1 VLRVILIS
9 LLCLIVL
16 PFYSKAND
24 YAPRVDAQQQKIKLL
39 SNRFRVD
46 QTVDAIIFIIER
58 KPGTA
63 PIILVQPDGT
73 KLYAIREVEG
83 VKWADGLSGDM
94 IEIMQPMIGP
104 WQIIGDILP
113 SSEIRL
119 ATSLELKIDDFP
131 SEIFADE
138 QIKLT
143 SRIEFNNKL
152 LKLGRVDDLINLEV
166 SLKSKNIRG
175 EQNFGAG
182 KFTIGRY
189 VDNGI
194 NLDERK
200 GDGVFTGYLDL
211 DKPLGPYIMQIR
223 ASNKVFER
231 EHVQDL
237 LIRAQPVK
245 VDLISAAIDGH
256 YALRFITNEEAVR
269 LSEMAIQVVIHHP
282 DGTQEYVS
290 VTGLAPVHILKLEN
304 VMKPGRYR
312 IDVEVLGTT
321 TTGREFKYDVKQLK
335 AKIEIPAEK
344 EMQTQKIEADKER
357 KLKFERD
364 LLAKKRKEAR
374 QKAENKH
381 SLVIV
386 AVMINA
392 FILLGGAIMVGIF
405 LFKKGVIK
413 LPKKKPKK
421 KKDVKKDD
429 KKSDKED
436 DKKDDKEDK
445 ESKEKK

>member
-1 VLRVILIS
+1 MNVLRVILIG
-9 LLCLIVL
+9 LLCLAAL
-16 PFYSKAND
+16 PFQVKAND
-24 YAPRVDAQQQKIKLL
+24 YAPKVDAQQQKIKLL

-46 QTVDAIIFIIER
+46 QTVDAIVFIIER

-63 PIILVQPDGT
+63 PIILVQPDGS

-94 IEIMQPMIGP
+94 IEIMNPMIGP

-119 ATSLELKIDDFP
+119 ATSLELKIEDFP

-143 SRIEFNNKL
+143 ARIEFNNKL
-152 LKLGRVDDLINLEV
+152 LKLGRVDDLINLKI
-166 SLKSKNIRG
+166 SLKSTNVRG

-182 KFTIGRY
+182 KFTIGSY
-189 VDNGI
+189 VDDGI

-211 DKPLGPYIMQIR
+211 DKPLGPYHMTIR
-223 ASNKVFER
+223 AGNKVFER
-231 EHVQDL
+231 EHTQEL

-256 YALRFITNEEAVR
+256 YALRFITNVDAVK

-290 VTGLAPVHILKLEN
+290 VSGLAPTHILKLEN

-321 TTGREFKYDVKQLK
+321 TTGREFKYDVKQMK
-335 AKIEIPAEK
+335 AKIEVPAEK
-344 EMQTQKIEADKER
+344 EMLTQQIEANKAR
-357 KLKFERD
+357 KQRFERER
-364 LLAKKRKEAR
+364 LAKKRKEAR
-374 QKAENKH
+374 QKAESKH
-381 SLVIV
+381 SLVVV

-392 FILLGGAIMVGIF
+392 FLLLAGAIMVTVF
-405 LFKKGVIK
+405 LFKRGVIK
-413 LPKKKPKK
+413 LPKKKKKIKK
-421 KKDVKKDD
+421 K
-429 KKSDKED
+429 D
-436 DKKDDKEDK
+436 DKKDDKKDAKKGDDK
-445 ESKEKK
+445 DEESKEKK

>member
-1 VLRVILIS
+1 M
-9 LLCLIVL
+9 L
-16 PFYSKAND
+16 PFQSNADD
-24 YAPRVDAQQQKIKLL
+24 YAPKVDAQQQKIKLL

-46 QTVDAIIFIIER
+46 QTVDAIVFIIER

-63 PIILVQPDGT
+63 PIILVQPDGS
-73 KLYAIREVEG
+73 KLYAIRKVEG

-94 IEIMQPMIGP
+94 IEIMHPMIGP

-119 ATSLELKIDDFP
+119 ATSLELKIDHFP
-131 SEIFADE
+131 NEIFVDE

-143 SRIEFNNKL
+143 ARIEFNNEL
-152 LKLGRVDDLINLEV
+152 LKLGHVDDLINLTV
-166 SLKSKNIRG
+166 SLKSQNVKG
-175 EQNFGAG
+175 EENFGAG
-182 KFTIGRY
+182 KFTIGKY
-189 VDNGI
+189 VDDGI

-211 DKPLGPYIMQIR
+211 DKPLGPYLMQIR
-223 ASNKVFER
+223 AGNKVFER
-231 EHVQDL
+231 EHTQEL

-256 YALRFITNEEAVR
+256 YALRFITNVDAVK
-269 LSEMAIQVVIHHP
+269 LSEMAIQVVVNHP

-290 VTGLAPVHILKLEN
+290 VSSLAPVHILKLEN

-321 TTGREFKYDVKQLK
+321 TTGREFKYDVKQMK
-335 AKIEIPAEK
+335 AKIEVPAEK
-344 EMQTQKIEADKER
+344 EMQAQQIEANKER
-357 KLKFERD
+357 KLQFEREQ
-364 LLAKKRKEAR
+364 LAKKRKEAR
-374 QKAENKH
+374 QKAEDKH
-381 SLVIV
+381 SLVVV

-392 FILLGGAIMVGIF
+392 FLLLAGAIMIAVF
-405 LFKKGVIK
+405 LLKRGVIQ
-413 LPKKKPKK
+413 LPKKKKVK
-421 KKDVKKDD
+421 KKDD
-429 KKSDKED
+429 KKDE
-436 DKKDDKEDK
+436 KKGE

>member
-1 VLRVILIS
+1 MNVLRVILIS

-16 PFYSKAND
+16 PSKSQAND
-24 YAPRVDAQQQKIKLL
+24 YAPKITAQQQKIKLL

-63 PIILVQPDGT
+63 PIILVQPDGS

-83 VKWADGLSGDM
+83 VKWADGNSGDM
-94 IEIMQPMIGP
+94 IEITNPMIGP

-119 ATSLELKIDDFP
+119 ATSLALKIDDFP

-138 QIKLT
+138 EIKLT
-143 SRIEFNNKL
+143 ARIEFNNKL
-152 LKLGRVDDLINLEV
+152 LALGRVDDLINLSI
-166 SLKSKNIRG
+166 SLKSQNVRG

-182 KFTIGRY
+182 KFTIGSY
-189 VDNGI
+189 VDDGI

-211 DKPLGPYIMQIR
+211 NKPLGPYIMTIR
-223 ASNKVFER
+223 AGNKVFER
-231 EHVQDL
+231 EYTQDL

-269 LSEMAIQVVIHHP
+269 LSEMAIQVVVHHP

-290 VTGLAPVHILKLEN
+290 IGSVAPIHLLKLEN

-312 IDVEVLGTT
+312 LDVEVLGTT
-321 TTGREFKYDVKQLK
+321 TTGREFKYDIKRMKV
-335 AKIEIPAEK
+335 KIEVPAQK
-344 EMQTQKIEADKER
+344 EMKTQQIEADRER
-357 KLKFERD
+357 KLQFERER
-364 LLAKKRKEAR
+364 LAKKRKEAR

-392 FILLGGAIMVGIF
+392 FILLAGAIMVGLF
-405 LFKKGVIK
+405 LFKRGVIK
-413 LPKKKPKK
+413 LPKKKKKPK
-421 KKDVKKDD
+421 KKDD
-429 KKSDKED
+429 KKSDKKDAKKGDEKD
-436 DKKDDKEDK
+436 EEDKK
-445 ESKEKK
+445 KK